1 MAMLF
6 TPFTLRGVT
15 FPNRIVMPPMAQYMA
30 TGDGLPT
37 YWHLV
42 HYGARAVG
50 RTGLL
55 IVEVTSVDPGGRLT
69 SHDLGLWQDEQVA
82 STAQMVQFLHQQGA
96 VVAVQ
101 LGHAGRKAWGE
112 EKGFGPTPLVSS
124 TREPFDEGWA
134 VPKEMDE
141 AEISHTVESFRLAT
155 RRAMEAGYDL
165 VEIHAAHGYLLHQ
178 FLSPLVNKRSDTYG
192 GPLSASGD
200 PGRMRL
206 LREVARAVRSET
218 PPEKPLFVR
227 LSCTDWAE
235 GGLTPDKIVEVAR
248 ALREEGVDLVH
259 CSSGGAV
266 PWAVPQPSPNYQVVF
281 AEQIRREA
289 EIPTCAVGL
298 ITEPSGAEEIL
309 QKGQADL
316 VAVGRELLR
325 NPYWPL
331 QAARALDTEIEW
343 PAQYL
348 RAKPQ

>member
-6 TPFTLRGVT
+6 TPFTLRGLT
-15 FPNRIVMPPMAQYMA
+15 FPNRVAMPPMAQYMA

-69 SHDLGLWQDEQVA
+69 PRDLGLWQDEQVT
-82 STAQMVQFLHQQGA
+82 STAQMVQFLHTQGS

-112 EKGFGPTPLVSS
+112 EKGFGSTPLVSS
-124 TREPFDEGWA
+124 TPEPFDEGWA
-134 VPKEMDE
+134 VPREMDE
-141 AEISHTVESFRLAT
+141 TEISHVVEAFRQAT

-178 FLSPLVNKRSDTYG
+178 FLSPLVNKRRDAYG
-192 GPLSASGD
+192 GALT
-200 PGRMRL
+200 GRMRL
-206 LREVARAVRSET
+206 LLEVARAVRAAT
-218 PPEKPLFVR
+218 PQDKPLFVR

-235 GGLTPDKIVEVAR
+235 AGLTPSEIVEVAR
-248 ALREEGVDLVH
+248 ALKEEGVDLVH

-266 PWAVPQPSPNYQVVF
+266 PWAVPQPFPNYQVAF
-281 AEQIRREA
+281 AEQVRREA
-289 EIPTCAVGL
+289 GIPTCAVGL
-298 ITEPSGAEEIL
+298 ITEPSQAEEIL

>member
-6 TPFTLRGVT
+6 TPFTLRGLT
-15 FPNRIVMPPMAQYMA
+15 FPNRVVMPPMAQYMA

-42 HYGARAVG
+42 HYGTRAVG
-50 RTGLL
+50 RSGLL

-69 SHDLGLWQDEQVA
+69 PRDLGLWQDEQVA
-82 STAQMVQFLHQQGA
+82 SNAQMVQFLHQQGS
-96 VVAVQ
+96 VVGVQ

-112 EKGFGPTPLVSS
+112 EKGFGPTALVSS
-124 TREPFDEGWA
+124 TAEPFDEGWA
-134 VPKEMDE
+134 IPREMGEKEITE
-141 AEISHTVESFRLAT
+141 FVESFRQAT
-155 RRAMEAGYDL
+155 QRAMETGYDL

-178 FLSPLVNKRSDTYG
+178 FLSPLVNKRRDAYG
-192 GPLSASGD
+192 GTLI
-200 PGRMRL
+200 GRMRL
-206 LREVARAVRSET
+206 LREVARVVRAAT
-218 PPEKPLFVR
+218 PQEKPLFVR

-235 GGLTPDKIVEVAR
+235 GGLTPSEIVEVAR
-248 ALREEGVDLVH
+248 ALKEEGVDLVH

-266 PWAVPQPSPNYQVVF
+266 PWAVPSPFPNYQVAF
-281 AEQIRREA
+281 AEQVRREA
-289 EIPTCAVGL
+289 GIPTCAVGL
-298 ITEPSGAEEIL
+298 ITEPSQAEEIL

-331 QAARALDTEIEW
+331 QAARALNTEIEW
-343 PAQYL
+343 PVQYL